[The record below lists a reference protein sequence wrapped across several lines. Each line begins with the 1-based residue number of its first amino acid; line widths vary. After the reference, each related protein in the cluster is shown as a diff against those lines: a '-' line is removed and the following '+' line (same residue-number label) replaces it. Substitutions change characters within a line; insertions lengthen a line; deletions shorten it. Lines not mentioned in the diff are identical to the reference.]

1 MILGNKE
8 HKQDVHTG
16 ISVLVSQLLINPL
29 LCLANIA
36 YLVFLEV
43 HVFCDTTGPLVSQS
57 ESAISLALE

>member
-29 LCLANIA
+29 LCLANIT

-43 HVFCDTTGPLVSQS
+43 HVFCDTDWT
-57 ESAISLALE
+57 AR